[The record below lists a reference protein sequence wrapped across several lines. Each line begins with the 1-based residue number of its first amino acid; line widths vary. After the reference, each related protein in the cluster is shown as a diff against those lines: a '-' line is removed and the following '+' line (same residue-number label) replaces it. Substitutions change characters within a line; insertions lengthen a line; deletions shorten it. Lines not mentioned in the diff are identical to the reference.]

1 MRIKIKANNRKKYFK
16 WWISPTLYV
25 SDCYKK
31 SAKDSIQRGKRVR
44 RINKIYLTLS
54 ILFLLSIAILSKLP
68 YNSIL
73 NTAIVILPIYL
84 ISRCNEIFMA
94 FVKDAFDKLNP
105 AKREENGLK
114 YHERIQLALR
124 SYTELIINYALLYYI
139 FDRSIGSLFNRP
151 MLSLLDS
158 IYFSVITI
166 ATIGYGDYY
175 PIHNLSKILVMY
187 EVISGTLLLV
197 VSFTVYVNLGLKD

>member
-1 MRIKIKANNRKKYFK
+1 MRIKTKRNNLKKYLK
-16 WWISPTLYV
+16 WLISPTLYI
-25 SDCYKK
+25 SDYYKK
-31 SAKDSIQRGKRVR
+31 SSKDSIQRGIRVK
-44 RINKIYLTLS
+44 RINKIYFIVS
-54 ILFLLSIAILSKLP
+54 ILFLLSIAILRRLP

-73 NTAIVILPIYL
+73 NTVIIISPIYL
-84 ISRCNEIFMA
+84 ISRCNEVFMA
-94 FVKDAFDKLNP
+94 FLKDAFDKLNP

-124 SYTELIINYALLYYI
+124 SYAELIINYALLYYI
-139 FDRSIGSLFNRP
+139 LDQSIGRLFNRP
-151 MLSLLDS
+151 MRTLIDS
-158 IYFSVITI
+158 IYFSAITI